1 MKIIKN
7 NLFYSIILLY
17 FFSLEMSSQAIE
29 EVIIKGDWRETSL
42 SAEDSSIAVLDSKLI
57 ESQALK
63 HLKTFRT

>member
-7 NLFYSIILLY
+7 NLYYSTILLY
-17 FFSLEMSSQAIE
+17 FFSLETSSQAIE

-63 HLKTFRT
+63 HFENL

>member
-17 FFSLEMSSQAIE
+17 FFSLETSSQAIE

-57 ESQALK
+57 
-63 HLKTFRT
+63 

>member
-17 FFSLEMSSQAIE
+17 FFSLETSSQAIE

-63 HLKTFRT
+63 HFENL